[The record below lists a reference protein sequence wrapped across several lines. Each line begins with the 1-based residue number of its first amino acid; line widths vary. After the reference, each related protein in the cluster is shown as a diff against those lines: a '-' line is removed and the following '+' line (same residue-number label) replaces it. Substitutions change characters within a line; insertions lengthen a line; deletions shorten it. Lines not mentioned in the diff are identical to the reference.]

1 MGSRNGLDATFKG
14 EIFRKDHPMI
24 LASLRHLASIKAVRL
39 EEGTYKAGQVVS
51 YDSNDGLYKD
61 FSTVSGSLTADAI
74 LFADVESS
82 ESGDEPLE
90 RAIFGGEVFKSKLID
105 LNSQAETNLG
115 GRTIVDAEGTE
126 IYKF

>member
-1 MGSRNGLDATFKG
+1 MSGRNGLDATFKG

-39 EEGTYKAGQVVS
+39 EEGTYQAGQVLA

-61 FSTVSGSLTADAI
+61 YSTVSGSLDASCI
-74 LFADVESS
+74 LFADVASADT
-82 ESGDEPLE
+82 GDEPLE
-90 RAIFGGEVFKSKLID
+90 RAIFGGEVFEAKCID
-105 LNSQAETNLG
+105 LVSQAKTDLG

-126 IYKF
+126 IFKF